1 MCPPDPPV
9 PDTAGELTIRSGV
22 AEFAHYVDGHRV
34 AVDDGTPGS
43 GAVGWILLVGFVLAA
58 VTLVVSHLTFGPRDV
73 YLPEVSSAKQ
83 IPAIIVVACLVLI
96 AVFLA
101 AATWH
106 SLTSSAGIGRR
117 FLGPVS
123 LTTLVVVVG
132 NALIGLSLLST
143 AALLRTRAEIF
154 ELQPS
159 LVNVSIGDSDVC
171 LALGVIVLLV
181 CLLLLGVSL
190 LASTHRAVAATL
202 AATPALACAMAYIAA
217 DRDVLALS
225 DWAAAN
231 LDKFVSPTQAAF
243 ILAPPSAQIA
253 TSPLLVLVLAS
264 AAGIGLLVSFGT
276 VEFVDAKAK
285 ISRWLIAGR
294 RVPVVGLVAAIGAV
308 ALAVIA
314 GRFGWLPDGEGA
326 AQSFYKEAID
336 SWVLAVLLA
345 AGGLWM
351 LHASR
356 RRLLEPRNPRAVIA
370 VACVALVV
378 GNIVLF
384 LSRLFQQLA
393 QPLVSSDTVVGR
405 FIFER
410 FPTWALWS
418 QDWVTILAAAGLGLW
433 GLYRLLAQH
442 ERSDRVVFAIAF
454 GAVTFQLQLQ
464 IVLDVHWASK
474 DLPSFTAATPDQI
487 ALCVVAII
495 AIALLV
501 RRPILDT
508 STATLVVAVVFLV
521 TLADAV
527 VPNAF
532 SANVFQ
538 LLLIAPFAYRFL
550 FDSEESHR
558 DPRAGAITVALFG
571 TLFVAE
577 SVAIAV
583 GSLNSDH
590 FETSELSAF
599 FQLTA
604 PLALVMLCATAVKAA
619 WAPPDVQA
627 VAVATGDPNQLAGA
641 SVVPTSL
648 PSEPVAPVVPIEPEP
663 TQART
668 ATLRRSWMS
677 SVATGASVLVG
688 VLLVVTLVFS
698 VIRLPGKADRGTYR
712 IDLATLPARY
722 NPKQVIASAD
732 AEQVLAITQDASS
745 LVVIH
750 YGSTG
755 GDATLAEPCSD
766 TGQLARFGGT
776 EASPLVPADTIAG
789 IQTHSRT
796 ATFQGDNYLV
806 TCAANIDESG
816 AVRLV
821 FVAERDATDLSDDAN
836 AIINGLRFSK
846 SAAP

>member
-1 MCPPDPPV
+1 M
-9 PDTAGELTIRSGV
+9 
-22 AEFAHYVDGHRV
+22 
-34 AVDDGTPGS
+34 
-43 GAVGWILLVGFVLAA
+43 
-58 VTLVVSHLTFGPRDV
+58 
-73 YLPEVSSAKQ
+73 
-83 IPAIIVVACLVLI
+83 
-96 AVFLA
+96 
-101 AATWH
+101 
-106 SLTSSAGIGRR
+106 
-117 FLGPVS
+117 
-123 LTTLVVVVG
+123 
-132 NALIGLSLLST
+132 
-143 AALLRTRAEIF
+143 
-154 ELQPS
+154 
-159 LVNVSIGDSDVC
+159 
-171 LALGVIVLLV
+171 
-181 CLLLLGVSL
+181 
-190 LASTHRAVAATL
+190 
-202 AATPALACAMAYIAA
+202 
-217 DRDVLALS
+217 
-225 DWAAAN
+225 
-231 LDKFVSPTQAAF
+231 
-243 ILAPPSAQIA
+243 
-253 TSPLLVLVLAS
+253 
-264 AAGIGLLVSFGT
+264 
-276 VEFVDAKAK
+276 
-285 ISRWLIAGR
+285 
-294 RVPVVGLVAAIGAV
+294 
-308 ALAVIA
+308 
-314 GRFGWLPDGEGA
+314 
-326 AQSFYKEAID
+326 
-336 SWVLAVLLA
+336 
-345 AGGLWM
+345 
-351 LHASR
+351 
-356 RRLLEPRNPRAVIA
+356 
-370 VACVALVV
+370 
-378 GNIVLF
+378 
-384 LSRLFQQLA
+384 
-393 QPLVSSDTVVGR
+393 
-405 FIFER
+405 
-410 FPTWALWS
+410 
-418 QDWVTILAAAGLGLW
+418 
-433 GLYRLLAQH
+433 
-442 ERSDRVVFAIAF
+442 FAIAF

-464 IVLDVHWASK
+464 IILDVHWTSK

-558 DPRAGAITVALFG
+558 DSRAGAITVALFG

-577 SVAIAV
+577 SAAIAV

-604 PLALVMLCATAVKAA
+604 PLALVMLCATAAKAS
-619 WAPPDVQA
+619 WAPPDAQA
-627 VAVATGDPNQLAGA
+627 VDVATGDPNQLARA
-641 SVVPTSL
+641 SVVPTTL
-648 PSEPVAPVVPIEPEP
+648 PSEPFAPEP

-732 AEQVLAITQDASS
+732 AEQVVAITQDVSS

-789 IQTHSRT
+789 IQTQSRT

>member
-1 MCPPDPPV
+1 MP
-9 PDTAGELTIRSGV
+9 
-22 AEFAHYVDGHRV
+22 
-34 AVDDGTPGS
+34 
-43 GAVGWILLVGFVLAA
+43 
-58 VTLVVSHLTFGPRDV
+58 
-73 YLPEVSSAKQ
+73 
-83 IPAIIVVACLVLI
+83 
-96 AVFLA
+96 
-101 AATWH
+101 
-106 SLTSSAGIGRR
+106 
-117 FLGPVS
+117 
-123 LTTLVVVVG
+123 VVV
-132 NALIGLSLLST
+132 
-143 AALLRTRAEIF
+143 
-154 ELQPS
+154 
-159 LVNVSIGDSDVC
+159 
-171 LALGVIVLLV
+171 
-181 CLLLLGVSL
+181 
-190 LASTHRAVAATL
+190 
-202 AATPALACAMAYIAA
+202 
-217 DRDVLALS
+217 
-225 DWAAAN
+225 
-231 LDKFVSPTQAAF
+231 
-243 ILAPPSAQIA
+243 
-253 TSPLLVLVLAS
+253 
-264 AAGIGLLVSFGT
+264 
-276 VEFVDAKAK
+276 
-285 ISRWLIAGR
+285 
-294 RVPVVGLVAAIGAV
+294 LVAAIGAV

-345 AGGLWM
+345 AGGPWM

-356 RRLLEPRNPRAVIA
+356 RRPLEPRNPRAVFA

-418 QDWVTILAAAGLGLW
+418 QDWVTILAAAGLGVW
-433 GLYRLLAQH
+433 GLYRLLARH

-464 IVLDVHWASK
+464 IILDVHWTSK

-558 DPRAGAITVALFG
+558 DSRAGAITVALFG

-577 SVAIAV
+577 SAAIAV

-604 PLALVMLCATAVKAA
+604 PLALVMLCATAAKAA

-627 VAVATGDPNQLAGA
+627 VAVATGDPNQLARA

-648 PSEPVAPVVPIEPEP
+648 PSEPFAPVVPIKPEP

-668 ATLRRSWMS
+668 ATLRRSWLS

-732 AEQVLAITQDASS
+732 AEQVVAITQDVSS

-789 IQTHSRT
+789 IQTQSRT